1 MILVAKPLSNTERS
15 ARSFAVSVLK
25 RNYIDVETAVNKIS
39 INGIEK
45 PIVRVEMATML
56 FHKLDEF
63 KFAAVIYLGN
73 AFK

>member
-25 RNYIDVETAVNKIS
+25 RNYVETAVNKIS

-63 KFAAVIYLGN
+63 KFAVVIYLGN